1 MALERTRTSKK
12 GEIAKILYTI
22 DAFQFG
28 VFKLSNGSA
37 SPYYVDL
44 RVLPSFPDAFRK
56 ICDSYGSMILKKV
69 GEKCFDR
76 LVGMPVAGIPFAAQ
90 IAYSLKKPLL
100 FVRKEPRLHGRKRR
114 VEGVLVSGERVLLV
128 DDLVTTGS
136 TLTKTAKIIEAE
148 GGVVKDAVVLLDREE
163 GGKERLKEGGIQLH
177 AFLKVTEVAKVLFD
191 IGAIDSEKLKTISK
205 QVKRD

>member
-1 MALERTRTSKK
+1 M
-12 GEIAKILYTI
+12 
-22 DAFQFG
+22 
-28 VFKLSNGSA
+28 
-37 SPYYVDL
+37 
-44 RVLPSFPDAFRK
+44 
-56 ICDSYGSMILKKV
+56 
-69 GEKCFDR
+69 
-76 LVGMPVAGIPFAAQ
+76 
-90 IAYSLKKPLL
+90 
-100 FVRKEPRLHGRKRR
+100 
-114 VEGVLVSGERVLLV
+114 V